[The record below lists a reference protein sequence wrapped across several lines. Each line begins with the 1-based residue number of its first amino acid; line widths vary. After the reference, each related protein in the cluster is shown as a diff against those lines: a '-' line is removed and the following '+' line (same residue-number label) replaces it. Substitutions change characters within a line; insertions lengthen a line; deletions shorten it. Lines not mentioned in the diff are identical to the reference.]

1 MAETPEVVDRQ
12 QEIEACFD
20 VMAELRPH
28 LQREEFVAQVRAMA
42 AEGYRLACLR
52 HDGEVACVAGYRV
65 ATNFHLGRYL
75 YVDDL
80 VSAARHRGK
89 GLGAAMLAWLRRQA
103 RAEGCRY
110 LHLDSGTQRLGAHKF
125 YFCQGM
131 SIGSFHFYEPLDAD
145 PDRQADE

>member
-1 MAETPEVVDRQ
+1 VTEAPLRVERDED
-12 QEIEACFD
+12 IAACFD

-28 LQREEFVAQVRAMA
+28 LRREDFVAQVRTMA
-42 AEGYRLACLR
+42 AEGYRLASLR
-52 HDGEVACVAGYRV
+52 HDGEIACVAGYRI

-75 YVDDL
+75 YIDDL
-80 VSAARHRGK
+80 VSATRHRGK
-89 GLGAAMLAWLRRQA
+89 GLGAAMLAWLRQQA

-131 SIGSFHFYEPLDAD
+131 SIGSFHFYEPLPAKADDAGE
-145 PDRQADE
+145 A